1 MNKHWELEDGIYKL
15 YFCQFYDDELIAELY
30 YNEDEKDWH
39 YTISLYNKREDDW
52 LMLENTNEHFAKC
65 EVEDKL
71 ESYMTEE
78 LKYMQEMLDMWFE
91 E

>member
-1 MNKHWELEDGIYKL
+1 MYKL

>member
-1 MNKHWELEDGIYKL
+1 MNKHWEYDDGIYKL
-15 YFCQFYDDELIAELY
+15 YFRQFYDDELIAELY
-30 YNEDEKDWH
+30 YDEDEKDWH
-39 YTISLYNKREDDW
+39 YTISLYNKREYDW
-52 LMLENTNEHFAKC
+52 LMLENTNEEFAKC

-71 ESYMTEE
+71 ERYMTEE

>member
-1 MNKHWELEDGIYKL
+1 MNKHWEYDDGIYKL
-15 YFCQFYDDELIAELY
+15 YFRQFYDDELIAELY
-30 YNEDEKDWH
+30 YDEDEKDWH

-52 LMLENTNEHFAKC
+52 LMLENTNEEFAKC

-71 ESYMTEE
+71 ENYMTEE

-91 E
+91 